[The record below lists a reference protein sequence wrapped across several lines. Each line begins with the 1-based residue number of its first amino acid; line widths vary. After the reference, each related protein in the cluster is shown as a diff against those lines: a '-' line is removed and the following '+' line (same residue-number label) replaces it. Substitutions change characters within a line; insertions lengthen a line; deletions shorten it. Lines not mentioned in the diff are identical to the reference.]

1 MGDRERWRRNT
12 RKAPG
17 QMTALSLTGSLEL
30 HRCLHLTKLSES
42 RLKSVYFIVC
52 TFHCKGK
59 KQYKQMLLKKTIL
72 WSCWACHPGRPGNL
86 IICSNTSYCQLSSVW
101 ASAGR
106 DEAVISGPAAADQL
120 LGVDIAPV
128 LAPILPE
135 QKTPSP
141 GHKSPTPFSITD
153 NKRSGQQSLHF
164 PHCLG
169 RPTGPWVLFDGVHS
183 LLSSSVFK
191 AREHS
196 IFKSLSLPLI
206 LTLLLPPL

>member
-1 MGDRERWRRNT
+1 MSPWDLFGRT
-12 RKAPG
+12 LIAG
-17 QMTALSLTGSLEL
+17 L
-30 HRCLHLTKLSES
+30 HEYILCF
-42 RLKSVYFIVC
+42 LK
-52 TFHCKGK
+52 K

-120 LGVDIAPV
+120 LGVDISPV